1 MADQLSNGL
10 LARLKDRAGNA
21 ERRSDDNEMAA
32 NSQTMD
38 EMLAGVPKSND
49 PAVREYLEGMN
60 TPFAGMIANMVT
72 GDGRQAKGMLGML
85 GGLLGGK
92 QMFGMM
98 GPSIAGP
105 GGVFSM
111 GGSGEPKAAPKPCTE
126 AEVADAEAK
135 LGFALPAPLRQYYL
149 EVANGG
155 VGPGGGLYSLKE
167 VLAKW
172 REFTK
177 EPIGERGQK
186 WPAKLLPI
194 HGDDWDVESIDRD
207 SGELIYWDVEEID
220 YGGWKKSFVPHAD
233 SLEAWFDKWL
243 GQPSMKEQAE
253 RRAERGPPKQ
263 LSDED
268 WRVWGEEDP
277 VHAEYLRR
285 LDIATM
291 TPAERAA
298 IGLTEDNWAEKMFEG
313 LDTTS
318 IKMPTPGYAERKA
331 GREQPD

>member
-21 ERRSDDNEMAA
+21 ERSSDDNEMAA
-32 NSQTMD
+32 NSQPM
-38 EMLAGVPKSND
+38 EAMLNDVPKSDD

-60 TPFAGMIANMVT
+60 TPFAGMIANMVA
-72 GDGRQAKGMLGML
+72 GDGRQAKGFLGAI

-111 GGSGEPKAAPKPCTE
+111 GGPRQPKPAPKPCSE

-167 VLAKW
+167 LLKKW
-172 REFTK
+172 REFTH
-177 EPIGERGQK
+177 EPIGPLGQK
-186 WPAKLLPI
+186 WPANLLPI
-194 HGDDWDVESIDRD
+194 QGDEWDVVSIERE
-207 SGELIYWDVEEID
+207 SGELIYWDLEEID

-233 SLEAWFDKWL
+233 SLEAWLDKWL
-243 GQPSMKEQAE
+243 GQPSMKEKAE

-263 LSDED
+263 LTDED

-277 VHAEYLRR
+277 LHAEYLRR
-285 LDIATM
+285 LDIASM

-298 IGLTEDNWAEKMFEG
+298 LGLTEDNWAEKMFDG
-313 LDTTS
+313 LDLAS
-318 IKMPTPGYAERKA
+318 VKMPTPGYAERKA
-331 GREQPD
+331 AKSQPE